1 MSGSNGG
8 NGLPNKEN
16 NISKKPSGLE
26 TSNISTASG
35 ASHHQ
40 NLSSAGNAMLHS
52 SITNALGGPSS
63 LVKMSLK
70 GREMGGS
77 REFGKE
83 ITNAGSTAG
92 GNGILSSTALHP

>member
-1 MSGSNGG
+1 
-8 NGLPNKEN
+8 
-16 NISKKPSGLE
+16 
-26 TSNISTASG
+26 
-35 ASHHQ
+35 
-40 NLSSAGNAMLHS
+40 MLHS

-83 ITNAGSTAG
+83 ITNAGSTSG
-92 GNGILSSTALHP
+92 GNSTNGILSSTTLHPQSVKNSDHSHNHPHTSNIKNPFVGEYSQQLKTRMD

>member
-1 MSGSNGG
+1 
-8 NGLPNKEN
+8 
-16 NISKKPSGLE
+16 
-26 TSNISTASG
+26 
-35 ASHHQ
+35 
-40 NLSSAGNAMLHS
+40 MLHS

-83 ITNAGSTAG
+83 ITNAGSTSG